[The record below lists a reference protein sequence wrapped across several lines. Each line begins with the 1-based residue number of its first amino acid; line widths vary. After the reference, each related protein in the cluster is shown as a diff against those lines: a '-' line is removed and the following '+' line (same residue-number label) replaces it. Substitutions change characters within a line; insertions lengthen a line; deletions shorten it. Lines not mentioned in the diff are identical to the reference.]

1 MLKRRGGELSLSHT
15 QCCAVFD
22 HIRLNSAEFCCKPHW
37 ASFGR
42 VWPRG
47 VLFEWSDPLIAQQCA
62 ARGRAGVGCVATDAG
77 LLCSRDRAGGVVGL
91 CSSCP
96 PACSYFKFL
105 FSGSAVATGWAA
117 LLETI
122 FSSLFSLLSSLFSL
136 HSSLFIL
143 HSSLFSLLLYSPL
156 LLLRLLRNFQC
167 LLHGSAL
174 GCVADASGLGS
185 SS

>member
-1 MLKRRGGELSLSHT
+1 M
-15 QCCAVFD
+15 FD
-22 HIRLNSAEFCCKPHW
+22 HILLNSAE
-37 ASFGR
+37 AALGR
-42 VWPRG
+42 VWPR
-47 VLFEWSDPLIAQQCA
+47 LA
-62 ARGRAGVGCVATDAG
+62 AFGRAESFSSG
-77 LLCSRDRAGGVVGL
+77 LILSLPSHALRVVGRAWVAWL
-91 CSSCP
+91 QMWACSAAESAGSVVRLYSSCP
-96 PACSYFKFL
+96 PACSYFKLL

>member
-1 MLKRRGGELSLSHT
+1 M
-15 QCCAVFD
+15 FD

-105 FSGSAVATGWAA
+105 FSGSAVATDWAA

>member
-1 MLKRRGGELSLSHT
+1 M
-15 QCCAVFD
+15 FD
-22 HIRLNSAEFCCKPHW
+22 HILLNSAEFCCKPHW

-47 VLFEWSDPLIAQQCA
+47 VLFEWPVPLIAQPCA

-77 LLCSRDRAGGVVGL
+77 LLCSRDRAGGVVRL

-117 LLETI
+117 LLATLLSSLFSLI
-122 FSSLFSLLSSLFSL
+122 SSLFTLHSSLFSLLSSLFSL
-136 HSSLFIL
+136 LLYSP
-143 HSSLFSLLLYSPL
+143 LLLSPL

-167 LLHGSAL
+167 LLHDSAL
-174 GCVADASGLGS
+174 GCVAVASGLGS